1 MVSLEGLTGIPDPKS
16 GQSSRIRNSRQ
27 KPEENGVTRGKSAD
41 GVTISNEAKA
51 AADVVRIV
59 QLTRNQ
65 DEIRMDKV
73 ESARQ
78 NIANGNYKDPEVVA
92 KVAEKIMKMLS

>member
-16 GQSSRIRNSRQ
+16 GQSSRVRNDRQ
-27 KPEENGVTRGKSAD
+27 KPQENGAARGKGAD

-65 DEIRMDKV
+65 DEIRMDRV
-73 ESARQ
+73 EAARQ
-78 NIANGNYKDPEVVA
+78 NIANGNHKDPEVVA